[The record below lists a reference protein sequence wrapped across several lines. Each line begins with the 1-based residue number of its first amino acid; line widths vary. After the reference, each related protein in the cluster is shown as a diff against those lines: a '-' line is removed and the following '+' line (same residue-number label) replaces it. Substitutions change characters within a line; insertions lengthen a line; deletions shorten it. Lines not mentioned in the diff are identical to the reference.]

1 MEEIK
6 GTEALEREI
15 LDDASKKA
23 ERIVRKAKEEAERL
37 RQTSASALEQKL
49 AEMEGQKLEK
59 LAQIEKETLSK
70 LPLEK
75 TRLKV
80 RFIDGGLKTSVRRFL
95 DSLDD
100 AVLGAWCLSLLKKR
114 SQLFAGRKL
123 RIRYR
128 GVDSGSVREAEALL
142 GSSLAEAGAADSA
155 ATADS
160 AAARRGF
167 VIESLDGAMIMT
179 LTEKELEERLLDEY
193 RGELASALFP
203 AVAAAGEGCKAMRAG
218 TIARISGPIVKA
230 RGMDGA
236 GLYDVVKVGNA
247 GLIGE
252 IIRLEGETATIQI
265 YEDNTMMRVGEPV
278 ECKGKPLSVLL
289 GPGLIGSIYDGIQR
303 PLPALKALSG
313 PMLSPGVE
321 GEALDSKKKWH
332 FLPTLKAGDPI
343 APGTVFGTIQ
353 ETSSVLHRLIFD
365 ATTLS
370 GRADWVAGEG
380 DYDIT
385 QPLVRSADG
394 HEYGAASRW
403 PVRKA
408 RGFSSKLIPS
418 EPLVTGLRVIDV
430 LFPVAKGGCAAVPGG
445 FGTGKTMTQHAIAK
459 WCDAQIIV
467 YIGCGERGN
476 EMTDVLTEFPQL
488 IDPRTGRSLMERTIL
503 IANTSNMP
511 VAAREVSI
519 YTGITIAEYYRD
531 MGYHVAVMADSTSR
545 WAEDTA

>member
-203 AVAAAGEGCKAMRAG
+203 AAAAAGED
-218 TIARISGPIVKA
+218 AR
-230 RGMDGA
+230 R
-236 GLYDVVKVGNA
+236 
-247 GLIGE
+247 
-252 IIRLEGETATIQI
+252 
-265 YEDNTMMRVGEPV
+265 
-278 ECKGKPLSVLL
+278 
-289 GPGLIGSIYDGIQR
+289 
-303 PLPALKALSG
+303 
-313 PMLSPGVE
+313 
-321 GEALDSKKKWH
+321 
-332 FLPTLKAGDPI
+332 
-343 APGTVFGTIQ
+343 
-353 ETSSVLHRLIFD
+353 
-365 ATTLS
+365 
-370 GRADWVAGEG
+370 
-380 DYDIT
+380 
-385 QPLVRSADG
+385 
-394 HEYGAASRW
+394 
-403 PVRKA
+403 
-408 RGFSSKLIPS
+408 
-418 EPLVTGLRVIDV
+418 
-430 LFPVAKGGCAAVPGG
+430 
-445 FGTGKTMTQHAIAK
+445 
-459 WCDAQIIV
+459 
-467 YIGCGERGN
+467 
-476 EMTDVLTEFPQL
+476 
-488 IDPRTGRSLMERTIL
+488 
-503 IANTSNMP
+503 
-511 VAAREVSI
+511 
-519 YTGITIAEYYRD
+519 
-531 MGYHVAVMADSTSR
+531 
-545 WAEDTA
+545 